1 MVAQRGGPA
10 LVLTRSQSAGV
21 QSALKERKPLWLSTE
36 GKERGKERGGE
47 DWGRKREKKKK

>member
-21 QSALKERKPLWLSTE
+21 QSALKERKLLWLSTE
-36 GKERGKERGGE
+36 GKERGGE
-47 DWGRKREKKKK
+47 DWGRKREKKKR